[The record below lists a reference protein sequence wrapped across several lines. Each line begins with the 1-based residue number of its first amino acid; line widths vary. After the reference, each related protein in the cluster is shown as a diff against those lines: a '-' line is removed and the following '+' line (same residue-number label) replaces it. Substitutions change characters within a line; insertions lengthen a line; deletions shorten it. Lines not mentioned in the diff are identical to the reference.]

1 MDGHEVE
8 RITCG
13 CFAFLC
19 TGVWQSYRKMLEKSE
34 CIMEDDGK

>member
-1 MDGHEVE
+1 MDGHE

-19 TGVWQSYRKMLEKSE
+19 TGVWQSYRRMLEKSE
-34 CIMEDDGK
+34 CITIMEDDGK